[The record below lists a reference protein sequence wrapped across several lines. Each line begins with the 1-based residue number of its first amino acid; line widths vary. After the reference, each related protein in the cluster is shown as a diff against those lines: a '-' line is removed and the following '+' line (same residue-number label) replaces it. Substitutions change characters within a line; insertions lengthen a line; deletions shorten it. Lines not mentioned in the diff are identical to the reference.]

1 MIFMVNSDI
10 CHTVNEFSYKNI
22 LTRIDENNVNVEI
35 FTANDTVSINSTAMP
50 NFQVQDSCSSS
61 YFKVLHQNVR
71 GGNRKTEELLISLS
85 NLEPQVPYFSEYHLR
100 SEEISTI
107 NFCQYSLCAYYC
119 RWKLKQGGVSVFIIK
134 DISSFEIDLNMFN
147 KEKDFEIWALKLH
160 LHSTCLLLLCVYRS
174 PSGDFTCF
182 LE

>member
-35 FTANDTVSINSTAMP
+35 CTANDTVSINSTAMP

-107 NFCQYSLCAYYC
+107 NFCQYSLCAHYC

-134 DISSFEIDLNMFN
+134 DISSFEIDLDMFN